1 MQING
6 KYLFPIAAFLLVVL
20 LVVLMFSTPAYVP
33 YTRSS
38 MYRRYASYE
47 GMEDSPE
54 GTNPEGDKEGNKEGD
69 KKDKKSNSLEDIL
82 PEQFDTNN
90 RKKEGF
96 SPLGFAPIDSSSSI
110 DKFSEVNESAI
121 GNSQCFSAG
130 LSNSKGPLC
139 LTPEL
144 VQLLKSRGGNM

>member
-20 LVVLMFSTPAYVP
+20 LVVLMFSTPSYVP

-54 GTNPEGDKEGNKEGD
+54 GTKPEEDNED

-82 PEQFDTNN
+82 PEQFGTNSG
-90 RKKEGF
+90 KKEGF
-96 SPLGFAPIDSSSSI
+96 SPLGFSPIDSSSSI

-144 VQLLKSRGGNM
+144 VQLLKTRGGNM

>member
-38 MYRRYASYE
+38 LYRRYASYE
-47 GMEDSPE
+47 GMEDDSPE
-54 GTNPEGDKEGNKEGD
+54 GTKPEEDKED
-69 KKDKKSNSLEDIL
+69 KKEKKTNSLEDIL
-82 PEQFDTNN
+82 PEQFGTNSG
-90 RKKEGF
+90 KKEGF
-96 SPLGFAPIDSSSSI
+96 SPLGFSLIDSSASI
-110 DKFSEVNESAI
+110 DKFSEVNESAT
-121 GNSQCFSAG
+121 GNPQCFSAG

-144 VQLLKSRGGNM
+144 VQLLKTRGGNM